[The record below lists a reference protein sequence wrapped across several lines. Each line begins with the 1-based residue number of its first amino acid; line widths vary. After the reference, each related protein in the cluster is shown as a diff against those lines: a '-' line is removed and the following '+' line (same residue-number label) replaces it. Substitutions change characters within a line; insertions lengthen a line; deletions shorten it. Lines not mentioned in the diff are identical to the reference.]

1 MSQQKFF
8 DFSKIIGEEMEVLL
22 TRLKSLIGA
31 KKITDN
37 LPDNLQ
43 GEIDEINDR
52 IDAVNKIKDA
62 LISGVD
68 GGAYDHVHIWGNWMA
83 SDEENCIRI
92 CKYGD
97 QEKKLHTF
105 DERVVTPATHIN
117 YGLITY
123 TCDDCGFTKTEQ
135 IPKLLEHTYGDWI
148 SIDET
153 YHQKS
158 CECGDVLTEEHTW
171 DEGVVTVEPT
181 TTSTGVMTYTCN
193 VCGESKTEEI
203 PKIITLETLDI
214 GSKVYLNI
222 NGVPKKFIVV
232 HQGLPSAD
240 YNSSCDGTWLLM
252 EGIHEKRSW
261 DSSGVSNFTASDVS
275 DYLNNVFLYRLDN
288 EIQRVIKHVIIP
300 DSVSGEI
307 SITIFLLSGYEVGWT
322 ISNFMELAKDGAC
335 LDYFADMLTSDN
347 GRVAYDNGVAYN
359 WWLRSRDRMS
369 QSFALCVDGA
379 GVGQT
384 FNQTTVQGI
393 RPALI
398 LPRDLAVSE
407 EYGIYNIIV

>member
-43 GEIDEINDR
+43 GEIDEINEK
-52 IDAVNKIKDA
+52 IEAVNKIKDA
-62 LISGVD
+62 LISGFD
-68 GGAYDHVHIWGNWMA
+68 GGTYEQVH
-83 SDEENCIRI
+83 
-92 CKYGD
+92 
-97 QEKKLHTF
+97 T
-105 DERVVTPATHIN
+105 
-117 YGLITY
+117 
-123 TCDDCGFTKTEQ
+123 
-135 IPKLLEHTYGDWI
+135 HTYGDWEYV
-148 SIDET
+148 DEI

-158 CECGDVLTEEHTW
+158 CECGDVVTEAHKW

-193 VCGESKTEEI
+193 ACGESKTEEI

-214 GSKVYLNI
+214 GSKVYLNVD
-222 NGVPKKFIVV
+222 GVPKKFIVV

-240 YNSSCDGTWLLM
+240 YDSSCDGTWLLM
-252 EGIHEKRSW
+252 EDIYEKRSW
-261 DSSGVSNFTASDVS
+261 DRSGVSSFIASDVS
-275 DYLNNVFLYRLDN
+275 AYLNNIFLYNLDN

-300 DSVSGEI
+300 DSVSGQI
-307 SITIFLLSGYEVGWT
+307 ATTIFLLSGYEVGWT
-322 ISNFMELAKDGAC
+322 ISNFMELAKDGSC
-335 LDYFADMLTSDN
+335 LDYFADMLVSDN
-347 GRVAYDNGVAYN
+347 GRVAYDNGVAYD

-369 QSFALCVDGA
+369 KSFALCVDGA

-407 EYGIYNIIV
+407 EDGIYNIIV